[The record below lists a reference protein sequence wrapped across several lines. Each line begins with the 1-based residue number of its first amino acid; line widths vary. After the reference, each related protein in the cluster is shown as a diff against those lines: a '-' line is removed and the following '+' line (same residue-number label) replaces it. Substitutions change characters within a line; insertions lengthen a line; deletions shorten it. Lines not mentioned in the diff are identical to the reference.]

1 MKINI
6 QKLENELIEID
17 DRCDTDFLDQEYRRF
32 YPEEVQ
38 LHILVD
44 KFGRDIKIDV
54 TLHTIAHYT
63 CHRCLADY
71 SVAFDVREKQIFQI
85 GEGKLQ
91 DSDEVIRLPA
101 NTTDIDISFVLS
113 EMILLNHP
121 IKMLCK
127 EDCKGICPG
136 CGADL
141 NKESCRC
148 GETKYD
154 PRWEALRKLI
164 K

>member
-6 QKLENELIEID
+6 QNLENELIEIN
-17 DRCDTDFLDQEYRRF
+17 DRCDTDFLDQEIRRF
-32 YPEEVQ
+32 YPEQVQ
-38 LHILVD
+38 LHIMVD
-44 KFGRDIKIDV
+44 KFGRDVKIDV
-54 TLHTIAHYT
+54 ALYTTAHYI
-63 CHRCLADY
+63 CHRCLAEY
-71 SVAFDVREKQIFQI
+71 TTVFDVREEQIFQI
-85 GEGKLQ
+85 GGGKLN
-91 DSDEVIRLPA
+91 DTDEVIKLPGNA
-101 NTTDIDISFVLS
+101 TDIDITPVLS

-127 EDCKGICPG
+127 RECKGICPG

-141 NKESCRC
+141 NKESCCC
-148 GETKYD
+148 GENEID